1 MFFRIVIELEIAIAI
16 ERACPNQTNVCVA
29 KPY

>member
-1 MFFRIVIELEIAIAI
+1 MFFQIVIELEIVIAI
-16 ERACPNQTNVCVA
+16 ERVCLNQTNVCVA